1 MKNYFKHLSQ
11 EFDSKVSDLV
21 KQKGFYPYEDI
32 PSFEKFNEKLPS
44 RNKIYSPSSGKTI
57 NDKR

>member
-1 MKNYFKHLSQ
+1 MSQ
-11 EFDSKVSDLV
+11 EFDSKESDLV

-32 PSFEKFNEKLPS
+32 PSFEKFNEKLHS
-44 RNKIYSPSSGKTI
+44 RNKIYSPWSGKII